1 VEDDLS
7 HVAVEVAA
15 RQGAYHQ
22 VVVDDDHQS
31 CHYLV
36 VEVAYQDA

>member
-1 VEDDLS
+1 
-7 HVAVEVAA
+7 VAVEVAA

>member
-1 VEDDLS
+1 V
-7 HVAVEVAA
+7 VVEVAV
-15 RQGAYHQ
+15 RLGAYHQ
-22 VVVDDDHQS
+22 VAVDDDHQS